1 MLVVH
6 YEVVLL
12 LAVLPVL
19 AGLVEVEVSAETEEW
34 IVSTLSTL
42 VSRVALPSLS
52 PLAALFSWRTV
63 TAESASTIVGIESSL
78 LSSLLSEVALLLRE
92 VILGKSS
99 LEASLLPT
107 KTASSSSAGLLSA
120 LIWRVVE
127 VTSAALHFSAVD
139 TEFAGWPIASS
150 LHNQLMLNEIYPRGL

>member
-34 IVSTLSTL
+34 IVSTLSAL
-42 VSRVALPSLS
+42 VSGIALPSW
-52 PLAALFSWRTV
+52 PALAALFSWRTI
-63 TAESASTIVGIESSL
+63 TAPSASPMVGIKPSL
-78 LSSLLSEVALLLRE
+78 LSSLLSEVALLLWE
-92 VILGKSS
+92 VRLGKSS
-99 LEASLLPT
+99 LEASLLSAKP
-107 KTASSSSAGLLSA
+107 ASSSSAGLLSA
-120 LIWRVVE
+120 LVRWVVE
-127 VTSAALHFSAVD
+127 VTSAALHFSAVE